1 MKAIVGSV
9 SLEINQ
15 AIGNFLDF
23 KSIKFENINSLK
35 RQSLI
40 KEMNVV
46 TKQKY
51 VDFFRKIEENITKIY
66 YPSF

>member
-1 MKAIVGSV
+1 MKAIVGSN
-9 SLEINQ
+9 SLDINQ

-23 KSIKFENINSLK
+23 KFIKFESINSLK

-51 VDFFRKIEENITKIY
+51 VDVLERLKKT
-66 YPSF
+66 

>member
-15 AIGNFLDF
+15 PIGDFLDF

-51 VDFFRKIEENITKIY
+51 VDVLERLKKT
-66 YPSF
+66 